1 MEVTDDEFPDGVD
14 KPENQEV
21 PELELSEEHNLD
33 NLGFGLS
40 DGLSSPQQRA
50 HVFSET
56 DSAIEQSIYDRAL
69 WDAKQSLQQNADL
82 KFPWESGIF
91 SEIFG
96 NGSISILGPTD
107 SAPSCFIPN
116 NAAELVSMVE
126 PVAQR
131 ADKRHRDVPL
141 HTLVSASRR
150 DADAVQLEDEAWE
163 TAISK

>member
-116 NAAELVSMVE
+116 NAAELKCQWLS
-126 PVAQR
+126 Q
-131 ADKRHRDVPL
+131 
-141 HTLVSASRR
+141 
-150 DADAVQLEDEAWE
+150 
-163 TAISK
+163 